1 MKNWRVSSWGSYS
14 FLYGPIVALLG
25 IGVLILVLR
34 WGWQKNQSLIAKPVK
49 RGAMT
54 DYGMLVSCAKSNT
67 VIEAEIL
74 KQKLLDHGIQATV
87 ALTNEGPRVMVWPED
102 QERATRVLN

>member
-1 MKNWRVSSWGSYS
+1 MSSWGSYS

-25 IGVLILVLR
+25 IGVLIMVLR

-54 DYGMLVSCAKSNT
+54 DYGVLVSCAKADT
-67 VIEAEIL
+67 VIEAEIM
-74 KQKLLDHGIQATV
+74 KRKLIDKGIQATV

-102 QERATRVLN
+102 QNKAKNLLA